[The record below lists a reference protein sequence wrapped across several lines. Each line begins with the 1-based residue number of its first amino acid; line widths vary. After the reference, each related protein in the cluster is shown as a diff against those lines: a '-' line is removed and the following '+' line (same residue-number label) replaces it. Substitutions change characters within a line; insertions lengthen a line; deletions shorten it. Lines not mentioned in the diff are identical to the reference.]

1 MQIVPLAPNP
11 NETLQI
17 VLAGQNCSIEL
28 RSLGGYATTDTISF
42 DSPQPYLAFTLDVS
56 GVSITR
62 TQNCLNRKRLLVN
75 RQYLGFVGDFM
86 FIDTQPDFGTTGQDP
101 QFSGLGTRWQLIYI
115 EQADLDAA
123 AAQAA
128 AA

>member
-1 MQIVPLAPNP
+1 MQIVPLASNP

-17 VLAGQNCSIEL
+17 VLGGQNCSIEF
-28 RSLGGYATTDTISF
+28 RSLDGYAVTDEVS
-42 DSPQPYLAFTLDVS
+42 LAVSERYVAFSLSVS

-62 TQNCLNRKRLLVN
+62 TQNCLNKKRLLIN

-86 FIDTQPDFGTTGQDP
+86 FLDTQPLPGTTGQDP
-101 QFSGLGTRWQLIYI
+101 QFEGLGTRWQLVYL
-115 EQADLDAA
+115 EQADLDAV
-123 AAQAA
+123 AA